1 MIDAAFTPSRV
12 SRALAAV
19 VAAGCLVALAV
30 AAPAKNGDSPSPA
43 APAAAPSASSAGKA
57 PGNGADGGTLA
68 VPAATAAAAGT
79 FAHAYV
85 SFGGTPKYGPDFKAF
100 DWVNPDAPKGGTMYL
115 GNPDRRTSFDKFNP
129 YTLKGSPPTGVSI
142 LMFESLAFRSGDEP
156 GTIYGLLAEG
166 IKVAPDKSSVTFRLH
181 PKARFYNGDPVTA
194 ADVKYSFE
202 MLTSK
207 GAAPAVRAALD
218 KVKFGA
224 ILDERTIRFD
234 LAERTDDMIFNIAG
248 IPVFSTK
255 WGKGPDGKQK
265 PFDEVVMDY
274 PITTGPYTIEKT
286 DSGRGIEFKRNPDYW
301 ARDINV
307 RRGMFNPDRIVYR
320 LYRDRAVSMEAFKA
334 GEFDLIQ
341 EFVGSQYVRGHEG
354 VKWRDGRIAKKTFEY
369 SMGQGFQAY
378 LLNLR
383 RPLFQDIR
391 VREALDYTYDFEKIN
406 LYGLRKRAYS
416 LFSNSDFAA
425 QGTPSEGELKLL
437 EPFRG
442 KVPDAVFGPAYVPPR
457 TDTSPNA
464 LRENLRKARELFEA
478 AGWTIGADGLMRNAK
493 GEPFEFEY
501 LETQGGSQFRNVI
514 WARNL
519 AKIGIKLNVRNVDFA
534 LYRKRLESF
543 DFDVITIRTPDFTI
557 PSALD
562 YTELLSSKTADTQG
576 SGNFRGL
583 KDPAVD
589 AALDAMNNAQNYDQ
603 LRDAARALDRLVM
616 HGHYQV
622 PQLFA
627 PGYLTSYWNKFG
639 LPPVPKYY
647 TFDESADLPAWA
659 VTTWWIKD
667 EAARKPQS

>member
-1 MIDAAFTPSRV
+1 MPRFSRFA
-12 SRALAAV
+12 RILAAV
-19 VAAGCLVALAV
+19 GAACCLATVAV
-30 AAPAKNGDSPSPA
+30 AAPPAKPSAIGNDGGVARPSSANAPGA
-43 APAAAPSASSAGKA
+43 APAAAPADA
-57 PGNGADGGTLA
+57 PGTGPTPAEGTWS
-68 VPAATAAAAGT
+68 
-79 FAHAYV
+79 HAYV
-85 SFGGTPKYGPDFKAF
+85 AFGGTPKYPKDFKAF
-100 DWVNPDAPKGGTMYL
+100 DWVNPDAPKGGTIHL

-129 YTLKGSPPTGVSI
+129 FTLKGSPPTGVSI
-142 LMFESLAFRSGDEP
+142 LMFEPLAFRSGDEP
-156 GTIYGLLAEG
+156 GTIYGLLAEA
-166 IKVAPDKSSVTFRLH
+166 IKVAPDRSSVTFRIN
-181 PKARFYNGDPVTA
+181 PKAKFYNGDPVTA
-194 ADVKYSFE
+194 ADVKYSFD

-207 GAAPAVRAALD
+207 GAAPAVRAALE

-234 LAERTDDMIFNIAG
+234 LAERTDDMVFAIAG
-248 IPVFSTK
+248 IPVFSPK
-255 WGKGPDGKQK
+255 WGMGPDGKPK
-265 PFDEVVMDY
+265 PLDEIVMEY
-274 PITTGPYTIEKT
+274 PITTGPYTIART

-301 ARDINV
+301 AKDINV
-307 RRGMFNPDRIVYR
+307 RRGMFNFDRVVYR

-341 EFVGSQYVRGHEG
+341 EFVASQYVRGHEG
-354 VKWRDGRIAKKTFEY
+354 AKWRDGRIIKKTFDY
-369 SMGQGFQAY
+369 GMGQGFQAY

-383 RPLFQDIR
+383 RPIFQDIR

-406 LYGLRKRAYS
+406 LYGLRHRAYS

-425 QGTPSEGELKLL
+425 KGKPGPGELKLL

-442 KVPDAVFGPAYVPPR
+442 KVPDAVFGEAYVPPR

-464 LRENLRKARELFEA
+464 LRENLKKARKLFEE
-478 AGWTIGADGLMRNAK
+478 AGWKIGDDGVMRNAK

-519 AKIGIKLNVRNVDFA
+519 AKLGIKLNVRNVDFA
-534 LYRKRLESF
+534 LYRKRLEAF
-543 DFDVITIRTPDFTI
+543 DFDVVTIRTPDFTI

-562 YTELLSSKTADTQG
+562 YTELLGSKAADTPG

-589 AALDAMNNAQNYDQ
+589 AMLEAMNNAKTYDE

-616 HGHYQV
+616 QGHYQV
-622 PQLFA
+622 PQLFSG
-627 PGYLTSYWNKFG
+627 GYLTSYWNKFG
-639 LPPVPKYY
+639 IPPIPKYY
-647 TFDESADLPAWA
+647 TFDESADLPVWA

-667 EAARKPQS
+667 EAARKPQPES